1 MTELTRKDHLI
12 FHFRVR
18 EPETGVALPRGGAT
32 VVFVPELSRF
42 GVSICSD
49 KDAYSRKR
57 GRMIAAG
64 RALSKNSFCPF
75 ACEGSLTMEL
85 IRKHAKELGQ
95 HEAAFI
101 LGSQAVQSWTNN
113 ERT

>member
-1 MTELTRKDHLI
+1 MATILTRKDHLV

-18 EPETGVALPRGGAT
+18 DEAGVALPRGGAT

-49 KDAYSRKR
+49 KDVFSRKR
-57 GRMIAAG
+57 GRVIASG

-75 ACEGSLTMEL
+75 DSESPATIEVVRMLAREL
-85 IRKHAKELGQ
+85 ARDGAVSILG
-95 HEAAFI
+95 HEAVRA
-101 LGSQAVQSWTNN
+101 WTSKK
-113 ERT
+113 